1 MSQEN
6 AAVCNSGG
14 DTLPLIEE
22 LLRQEQRSRHY
33 QERLQSQIYAVS
45 TDYQKVRAYCL
56 QLQRMVSGEQHHKS
70 QLEASLAYMLEA
82 CRVMARDL
90 ELERTRVQAL
100 ESCLND
106 LYPKVDSLLQELDNY
121 KTESLSN
128 EVNGHLLL
136 ENQQQQTLVTSL
148 ESKLY
153 AHEQVIQ
160 ELKASLGNTLQSG
173 RHSQGELGQSTIE
186 EAEGQDD
193 GSSSE
198 GSCIEI
204 ITE

>member
-1 MSQEN
+1 
-6 AAVCNSGG
+6 
-14 DTLPLIEE
+14 
-22 LLRQEQRSRHY
+22 
-33 QERLQSQIYAVS
+33 
-45 TDYQKVRAYCL
+45 
-56 QLQRMVSGEQHHKS
+56 MVSGEQHHKS

-90 ELERTRVQAL
+90 GLERTRVQAL

-106 LYPKVDSLLQELDNY
+106 LYPKVDSLLQELANY

-136 ENQQQQTLVTSL
+136 ENQQQQTLITSL
-148 ESKLY
+148 EAKLH
-153 AHEQVIQ
+153 AREQVIQ
-160 ELKASLGNTLQSG
+160 ELKASLRITTQELQSG
-173 RHSQGELGQSTIE
+173 KHSQRELDQSTIE
-186 EAEGQDD
+186 EAEDQDD
-193 GSSSE
+193 GSSWE